1 MLPPIFTDDRQRRG
15 SKPVNDRLG
24 WAGRSS
30 QAEKDDRLM
39 WAGRSSQAEQD
50 DRVVAGRSSQ
60 VGRTIISGG
69 AGRSWHLG
77 ARTLRVGP
85 SEVRCARTL

>member
-50 DRVVAGRSSQ
+50 DRGRWEKAGKLCL
-60 VGRTIISGG
+60 RTPPRKRLARNTFII
-69 AGRSWHLG
+69 
-77 ARTLRVGP
+77 
-85 SEVRCARTL
+85 